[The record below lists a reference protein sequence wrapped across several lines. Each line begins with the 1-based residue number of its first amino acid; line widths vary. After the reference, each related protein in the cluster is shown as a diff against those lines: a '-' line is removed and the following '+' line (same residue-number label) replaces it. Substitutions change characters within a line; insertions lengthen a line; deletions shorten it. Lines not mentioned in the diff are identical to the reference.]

1 MHVHLSALNG
11 FITFLYALIF
21 FGLMRLLALRYPSH
35 PLSQA
40 VRELY

>member
-21 FGLMRLLALRYPSH
+21 FGIMRLAALRFPNH

-40 VRELY
+40 VIELY